1 MNPEKMEAKTNLR
14 NHPENLAATA
24 IVANGI
30 TQEYG
35 DRVVLDNLSVSMS
48 RQDRVVL
55 VGNNGSGKSTLLEI
69 LAGQRQPH
77 QGTITKQAQIAY
89 LPQNHFLFPEETVF
103 TAATRNIPQ
112 LAQALE
118 IFEATLD
125 HLDDPQAAIN
135 FEAAQEILERHQAYG
150 LKEQIMKQL
159 TEIGLEEINLST
171 PFEDLSGGERRKIDL
186 VGLFLGKPDFI
197 LLDEPTNH
205 LDLETRLWLEK
216 KIKRWPGGLLL
227 VSHDRH
233 LIEKVSQITWEI
245 NRGRL
250 QIYGGDY
257 QFYLTQKKIEAE
269 AEERKVITAKKEYQ
283 KAKKRRMG
291 HQVINQSKQ
300 ESQPSDGEKL
310 ATKGRRNKTAG
321 RGKEKTQKARQKEIE
336 TRKKLAQI
344 RKKVALPQGIR
355 IEVSPEKKTGSLILN
370 LEGVDVPFG
379 NEVGLK
385 QINLKIHQGDHTAL
399 FGLNGSGKSSLLK
412 TIRNLSTEQSNLR
425 VQFVDQ
431 DYLSLGDT
439 SKTILQIALEQTERE
454 EKALRKHLASFLF
467 RTSDDVAK
475 PMRILSGG
483 EAGRLNLA
491 LATARQ
497 SDLLIL
503 DEPTNNLDLA
513 SLKAIEEALVY
524 FKGAIVIVS
533 HDLAF
538 LENIGIHSSFCIINR
553 RLKKLTR
560 NPGEDT
566 FERELLRFF
575 HR

>member
-1 MNPEKMEAKTNLR
+1 
-14 NHPENLAATA
+14 
-24 IVANGI
+24 
-30 TQEYG
+30 
-35 DRVVLDNLSVSMS
+35 
-48 RQDRVVL
+48 
-55 VGNNGSGKSTLLEI
+55 
-69 LAGQRQPH
+69 
-77 QGTITKQAQIAY
+77 
-89 LPQNHFLFPEETVF
+89 
-103 TAATRNIPQ
+103 
-112 LAQALE
+112 
-118 IFEATLD
+118 
-125 HLDDPQAAIN
+125 
-135 FEAAQEILERHQAYG
+135 
-150 LKEQIMKQL
+150 MKQ
-159 TEIGLEEINLST
+159 
-171 PFEDLSGGERRKIDL
+171 ERNSLK
-186 VGLFLGKPDFI
+186 
-197 LLDEPTNH
+197 
-205 LDLETRLWLEK
+205 
-216 KIKRWPGGLLL
+216 
-227 VSHDRH
+227 
-233 LIEKVSQITWEI
+233 
-245 NRGRL
+245 
-250 QIYGGDY
+250 
-257 QFYLTQKKIEAE
+257 
-269 AEERKVITAKKEYQ
+269 
-283 KAKKRRMG
+283 
-291 HQVINQSKQ
+291 
-300 ESQPSDGEKL
+300 
-310 ATKGRRNKTAG
+310 
-321 RGKEKTQKARQKEIE
+321 
-336 TRKKLAQI
+336 I

-566 FERELLRFF
+566 FERELLRLF